1 MNAELLL
8 PAEADVLREA
18 LAAWADR
25 ERPAVPAA
33 ERLRRIRVQMNAAAE
48 KPLFATPR
56 EPKVSRLS
64 WLAAACA
71 AAVLAA
77 ACAGWLY
84 HTLGQPAVP
93 VVQPGKDQE
102 ENEGKEK
109 KAVAQDHQPAP
120 AFEVGTVQECM
131 DGFYRR
137 VDAAPPRWET
147 VAKGATLHSGDL
159 LQVASDGDTAEVQ
172 VFGAHRVRLEPGT
185 IVRVGFDPRDP
196 QIGICAGQLNAW
208 AKAGGLRIASL
219 HADTW
224 KPSNLC
230 TVQDGEQ
237 VVVAA
242 DRQPPESARV
252 QQEDGF
258 LMWDPAAL
266 PRMNF
271 TVQQVHPEEP
281 KQAPREP
288 ENVRVQQGTAN
299 LLNVID
305 ADLADVPV
313 KDAVETFVALINVR
327 IKLSPAAKQAAGAKK
342 VTLKAEKLT
351 GAEVLAK
358 FCNLA
363 GLTFHIEQGE
373 IVLRLPNEPK
383 TAPAPENP
391 DF

>member
-8 PAEADVLREA
+8 PAEAGVLREA
-18 LAAWADR
+18 LAAWTERDR
-25 ERPAVPAA
+25 IATTAA
-33 ERLRRIRVQMNAAAE
+33 ERLRRIHAQLNAAAG
-48 KPLFATPR
+48 KPLYATAR
-56 EPKVSRLS
+56 EPRDTKASRLS

-71 AAVLAA
+71 AALVAA

-84 HTLGQPAVP
+84 HTLGKPPAP
-93 VVQPGKDQE
+93 LVQPG
-102 ENEGKEK
+102 EGKKEK
-109 KAVAQDHQPAP
+109 GEKAVAQDHQPAP
-120 AFEVGTVQECM
+120 ALEVGTVQECM

-147 VAKGATLHSGDL
+147 VAKGATLHSGEL

-185 IVRVGFDPRDP
+185 IVRVGLDPKDP
-196 QIGICAGQLNAW
+196 QVGICAGHLNAW
-208 AKAGGLRIASL
+208 AKAGRLRIASL

-224 KPSNLC
+224 TPSDLC

-258 LMWDPAAL
+258 LLWDPAAL

-271 TVQQVHPEEP
+271 TVQQVRPETP
-281 KQAPREP
+281 VKAPAP
-288 ENVRVQQGTAN
+288 EKVNVQQGTAN

-305 ADLADVPV
+305 VDLENVPV
-313 KDAVETFVALINVR
+313 KDAVETFVALLNVR
-327 IKLSPAAKQAAGAKK
+327 IKLSPAAEKAAGAKK
-342 VTLKAEKLT
+342 VTLKIEKLT
-351 GAEVLAK
+351 GAEALSK
-358 FCNLA
+358 FCTLA
-363 GLTFHIEQGE
+363 GLSFNVAKGE

-383 TAPAPENP
+383 TAPAPENS

>member
-8 PAEADVLREA
+8 PAEAGVLREA
-18 LAAWADR
+18 LAAWAGRD
-25 ERPAVPAA
+25 RPAVPAA
-33 ERLRRIRVQMNAAAE
+33 ERLRRIRAQLNAA
-48 KPLFATPR
+48 KGQPLYATAR

-71 AAVLAA
+71 AALVAA

-84 HTLGQPAVP
+84 HTLGKPAAP
-93 VVQPGKDQE
+93 VVQPG
-102 ENEGKEK
+102 ENHEGHDGQEK
-109 KAVAQDHQPAP
+109 KTVAQDHLPAP

-147 VAKGATLHSGDL
+147 VAKGAPVHSGDL
-159 LQVASDGDTAEVQ
+159 LQVASDGDRAEVQ

-185 IVRVGFDPRDP
+185 ILRVGLDPRDP

-208 AKAGGLRIASL
+208 AKAGRLRIASL

-224 KPSNLC
+224 KPSDLC

-242 DRQPPESARV
+242 DRQPPESARF
-252 QQEDGF
+252 QQEGGF
-258 LMWDPAAL
+258 LLWDPAAL

-271 TVQQVHPEEP
+271 TVQQIRPEEP
-281 KQAPREP
+281 AKAPPKP
-288 ENVRVQQGTAN
+288 EKVNVQQGTAN

-305 ADLADVPV
+305 ADLENVPV
-313 KDAVETFVALINVR
+313 KDGVETWVALINVR
-327 IKLSPAAKQAAGAKK
+327 IKLSPAAEQAVGAKK
-342 VTLKAEKLT
+342 ITLKIEKLT
-351 GAEVLAK
+351 GAEALSK
-358 FCNLA
+358 FCAAA

-373 IVLRLPNEPK
+373 IVLRLPNEEK
-383 TAPAPENP
+383 TAPAPDNP
-391 DF
+391 EF